1 MMQKTNLALRGL
13 FVACLL
19 ALVIAPLVAGNNLT
33 RILAEAQVLCALAI
47 LWNLLA
53 GFGGRV
59 SVGQQAFVGIGAYAM
74 LGLSLYTALP
84 PVWAVPVAGL
94 AGGLFSLPI
103 ALLVFRL
110 RGHYFAIAT
119 WAVAEILRLVVMQIP
134 ALGGGSGTSLPGSV
148 LKQISPDRA
157 LRADLIYWMVCALF
171 LIILAGSLALMR
183 SRWGLALRAMRDS
196 ELAAES
202 LGIRLQPLRLALYCG
217 VGALTASVG
226 AVILLQKLRLSPDA
240 AFSVQDWTA
249 FVLFIAV
256 IGGVGTLEGPI
267 IGTLLFITLRELLA
281 DFGPVYLIILGLVGV
296 GTMLFAPYGIWGW
309 LGRRGL
315 SLLPD
320 THKG

>member
-1 MMQKTNLALRGL
+1 MTGLNLTLRALL
-13 FVACLL
+13 VAALIAL
-19 ALVIAPLVAGNNLT
+19 AAAPIWAGNNLT
-33 RILAEAQVLCALAI
+33 RILSEGLVLCALAI

-53 GFGGRV
+53 GYAGRV

-74 LGLSLYTALP
+74 LAFSLHTAMPPLLSVPLA
-84 PVWAVPVAGL
+84 AVVGAII
-94 AGGLFSLPI
+94 SLPI

-148 LKQISPDRA
+148 LKSISADRG
-157 LRADLIYWMVCALF
+157 LRADLIYWTVFAVFAATLVGAL
-171 LIILAGSLALMR
+171 LLMR

-202 LGIRLQPLRLALYCG
+202 LGIRLTPLRLAVYCG
-217 VGALTASVG
+217 TAGMTAAIGATVLM
-226 AVILLQKLRLSPDA
+226 QKLRISPDA

-249 FVLFIAV
+249 FILFIAV

-267 IGTLLFITLRELLA
+267 LGTLVFLLLRETLA
-281 DFGPVYLIILGLVGV
+281 DYGPVYLILLGSVGV
-296 GTMLFAPYGIWGW
+296 ATMLLAPRGLWGW
-309 LGRRGL
+309 LGPRGL

-320 THKG
+320 KHNP